1 MDIQAIGSRAFSVYI
16 QEAELL
22 SRHLAAGT
30 MTARDARTLVAP
42 LIGNDGLGA
51 VNLELYPGRHEVL
64 IFVSRASGE
73 PEFFSFPDV
82 EALIEAAGS
91 GLGGIASSLFWY
103 GGAYILAV
111 WPADGRPAGALREFA
126 EPLENPG
133 AFLLH
138 LREHGKLLID
148 GDALDTLRGYFED
161 LVDRS

>member
-22 SRHLAAGT
+22 RRHLAAGT
-30 MTARDARTLVAP
+30 MTVRDARTLVAP
-42 LIGNDGLGA
+42 LIDSDGLGA

-64 IFVSRASGE
+64 IFVSRAAGE

-82 EALIEAAGS
+82 ETLLEAAGS

-111 WPADGRPAGALREFA
+111 WPSDGRPAGALREFA

-133 AFLLH
+133 AYLLH

-148 GDALDTLRGYFED
+148 GDALETLRGYFE
-161 LVDRS
+161 SAG

>member
-1 MDIQAIGSRAFSVYI
+1 MDIQVIGSRAFSVYI
-16 QEAELL
+16 QEAELV

-42 LIGNDGLGA
+42 LIGSDGLGA

-91 GLGGIASSLFWY
+91 GRGGIASSLFW
-103 GGAYILAV
+103 
-111 WPADGRPAGALREFA
+111 
-126 EPLENPG
+126 
-133 AFLLH
+133 
-138 LREHGKLLID
+138 
-148 GDALDTLRGYFED
+148 
-161 LVDRS
+161 